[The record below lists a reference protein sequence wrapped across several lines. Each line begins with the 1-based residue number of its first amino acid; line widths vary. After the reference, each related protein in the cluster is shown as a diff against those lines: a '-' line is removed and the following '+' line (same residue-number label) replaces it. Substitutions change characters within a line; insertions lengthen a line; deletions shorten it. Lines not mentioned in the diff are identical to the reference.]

1 MSIFRISTNI
11 EEFDI
16 PLIHRFLSQESYWLK
31 GVELNTVRKA
41 IANSLCFGG
50 FLGTAQV
57 AFGRAVTDRTTMAY
71 LRDFFVLQEHRGHG
85 YGKSMVQAAMSR
97 LKEEGVPRVMLAT
110 TDAHG
115 LYEKFGFHVIVDSSN
130 LMIHRELA
138 PKAA

>member
-1 MSIFRISTNI
+1 M
-11 EEFDI
+11 
-16 PLIHRFLSQESYWLK
+16 K

-50 FLGTAQV
+50 FLGPAQV

-85 YGKSMVQAAMSR
+85 YGKAIIQAAMSR
-97 LKEEGVPRVMLAT
+97 LKEEGVPSVLLAT
-110 TDAHG
+110 SDAHG
-115 LYEKFGFHVIVDSSN
+115 LYEKFGFRLIGDSSK
-130 LMIHRELA
+130 LMIYRELA